1 MMPAEHFRIKSA
13 RIFSSAKTIDDSF
26 PRKKTE
32 VVTEFRNERLYVKK
46 IADKKRIKTMNP
58 KLTALIITVFLKA
71 SFAFSQTVLPHYRL
85 SVQLMPESGMITG
98 KVEIENPGD
107 SVIYLSKGLKILSV
121 TSDGKTIKVQK
132 KAGSDTCSV
141 AYSIKA
147 FPQDLIVTYSGQIKP
162 EDFPKTIS
170 NFNLMTSEVIEL
182 TDVIDWYPKIKGHS
196 FTWAIQAET
205 PSDFGLVTN
214 GTVTK
219 EVRSKRKRIIQA
231 HSANPGYGISVLGSP
246 ELKKSIGQT
255 NGYSVEIYYSKL
267 PETYVDS
274 MKADLLKTLQY
285 CQDLYGSSGANH
297 LVRIIYSPRPAGGYA
312 RGSII
317 VVSEKFALEQ
327 RSNKY
332 GYARDFR
339 LNAHEIAHFW
349 SKANTSTPD
358 DWINE
363 GLAEFSALL
372 ASEKLIG
379 KPFSGLLMSEYHGI
393 VENTN
398 TQTSIVETAND
409 SWERETNRYYK
420 PTLIFN
426 EIRTKYGDESLGQ
439 LMRDLDSRFSE
450 AHGATTELVLE
461 VLEKSLGK
469 EAKELVDEAIHR
481 KVWNQKPSENN
492 TVSKVDPIFIGKWSG
507 PLTQFGTTTKFV
519 VNIDI
524 KDGIVVPTL
533 DSPDQNAFGIPV
545 SDFKQTDDSVSFKLG
560 IASAVFTGTLDRNT
574 QKIKGIWTQRGT
586 DYPINL
592 SKQ

>member
-1 MMPAEHFRIKSA
+1 
-13 RIFSSAKTIDDSF
+13 
-26 PRKKTE
+26 
-32 VVTEFRNERLYVKK
+32 
-46 IADKKRIKTMNP
+46 MNTQ
-58 KLTALIITVFLKA
+58 LTTLIIAVFLKA
-71 SFAFSQTVLPHYRL
+71 SFAFSQTMLPHYRL
-85 SVQLMPESGMITG
+85 SVQLNPESGMIAG
-98 KVEIENPGD
+98 KAEIENPGD
-107 SVIYLSKGLKILSV
+107 SVFFLSKGLKILSV
-121 TSDGKTIKVQK
+121 TFDGKTLNVRR

-141 AYSIKA
+141 AYSMKGL
-147 FPQDLIVTYSGQIKP
+147 PQNLIVTYSGQIKP
-162 EDFPKTIS
+162 EDFPKAVS
-170 NFNLMTSEVIEL
+170 NINLMTSEVIEL

-196 FTWAIQAET
+196 FTWSLQAEA
-205 PSDFGLVTN
+205 PSVFGLVTN
-214 GTVTK
+214 GTITK
-219 EVRSKRKRIIQA
+219 EIRSKGRRIIHA
-231 HSANPGYGISVLGSP
+231 HSVSSGYDISVLGSP
-246 ELKKSIGQT
+246 ELKKSATQT
-255 NGYSVEIYYSKL
+255 DGYSVEIFYSKL

-274 MKADLLKTLQY
+274 MKADILKTLQY
-285 CQDLYGSSGANH
+285 YRDLYGPSGANR

-349 SKANTSTPD
+349 SKANASTSD

-379 KPFSGLLMSEYHGI
+379 KPFSDLLMSEYRGI

-398 TQTSIVETAND
+398 TKTAIAETAYD
-409 SWERETNRYYK
+409 SWEREMNRYYK

-426 EIRTKYGDESLGQ
+426 EIRSKYGDESLRQ
-439 LMRDLDSRFSE
+439 LIRALDSRFSE
-450 AHGATTELVLE
+450 AGGATTGLVLE

-469 EAKELVDEAIHR
+469 EAKEYVDEAIHR
-481 KVWNQKPSENN
+481 KVWNQKLSENN
-492 TVSKVDPIFIGKWSG
+492 AVSEVDPIFIGKWSG
-507 PLTQFGTTTKFV
+507 PLIQFGTTTKFV
-519 VNIDI
+519 VNIDV

-545 SDFKQTDDSVSFKLG
+545 SDFKQTDDSVSFKLA
-560 IASAVFTGTLDRNT
+560 IASAVFAGTLDRNN

-586 DYPINL
+586 EYPLNL

>member
-1 MMPAEHFRIKSA
+1 
-13 RIFSSAKTIDDSF
+13 
-26 PRKKTE
+26 
-32 VVTEFRNERLYVKK
+32 
-46 IADKKRIKTMNP
+46 MNTQ
-58 KLTALIITVFLKA
+58 LTTLIIAVFLKA
-71 SFAFSQTVLPHYRL
+71 SFAFSQTMLPHYRL
-85 SVQLMPESGMITG
+85 SVQLNPESGMIAG
-98 KVEIENPGD
+98 KAEIENPGD
-107 SVIYLSKGLKILSV
+107 SVFFLSKGLKILSV
-121 TSDGKTIKVQK
+121 TFDGKTLNVRR

-141 AYSIKA
+141 AYSMKGL
-147 FPQDLIVTYSGQIKP
+147 PQNLIVTYSGQIKP
-162 EDFPKTIS
+162 EDFPKAVS
-170 NFNLMTSEVIEL
+170 NINLMTSEVIEL

-196 FTWAIQAET
+196 FTWSLQAEA
-205 PSDFGLVTN
+205 PSVFGLVTN
-214 GTVTK
+214 GTITK
-219 EVRSKRKRIIQA
+219 EIRSKGRRIIHA
-231 HSANPGYGISVLGSP
+231 HSVSSGYDISVLGSP
-246 ELKKSIGQT
+246 ELKKSAAQT
-255 NGYSVEIYYSKL
+255 DGYSVEIFYSKL

-274 MKADLLKTLQY
+274 MKADILKTLQY
-285 CQDLYGSSGANH
+285 YRDLYGPSGANR

-349 SKANTSTPD
+349 SKANASTSD

-379 KPFSGLLMSEYHGI
+379 KPFSDLLMSEYRGI

-398 TQTSIVETAND
+398 TKTAIAETAYD
-409 SWERETNRYYK
+409 SWEREMNRYYK

-426 EIRTKYGDESLGQ
+426 EIRSKYGDESLRQ
-439 LMRDLDSRFSE
+439 LIRALDSRFSE
-450 AHGATTELVLE
+450 AGGATTGLVLE
-461 VLEKSLGK
+461 VLGKSLGK
-469 EAKELVDEAIHR
+469 EAKEYVDEAIHR
-481 KVWNQKPSENN
+481 RVWNQKLSENN
-492 TVSKVDPIFIGKWSG
+492 AVSEVDPIFIGKWSG

-519 VNIDI
+519 VNIDV

-545 SDFKQTDDSVSFKLG
+545 SDFKQTNDSVSFKLA
-560 IASAVFTGTLDRNT
+560 IASAVFAGTLDRNN

-586 DYPINL
+586 EYPLNL

>member
-1 MMPAEHFRIKSA
+1 
-13 RIFSSAKTIDDSF
+13 
-26 PRKKTE
+26 
-32 VVTEFRNERLYVKK
+32 
-46 IADKKRIKTMNP
+46 MNTQ
-58 KLTALIITVFLKA
+58 LTTLIIAVFLKA
-71 SFAFSQTVLPHYRL
+71 SFAFSQTMLPHYRL
-85 SVQLMPESGMITG
+85 SVQLNPESGMIAG
-98 KVEIENPGD
+98 KAEIENPGD
-107 SVIYLSKGLKILSV
+107 SVFFLSKGLKILSV
-121 TSDGKTIKVQK
+121 TFDGKTLNVRR

-141 AYSIKA
+141 AYSMKGL
-147 FPQDLIVTYSGQIKP
+147 PQNLIVTYSGQIKP
-162 EDFPKTIS
+162 EDFPKAVS
-170 NFNLMTSEVIEL
+170 NINLMTSEVIEL

-196 FTWAIQAET
+196 FTWSLQAEA
-205 PSDFGLVTN
+205 PSVFGLVTN
-214 GTVTK
+214 GTITK
-219 EVRSKRKRIIQA
+219 EIRSKGRRIIHA
-231 HSANPGYGISVLGSP
+231 HSVSSGYDISVLGSP
-246 ELKKSIGQT
+246 ELKKSAAQT
-255 NGYSVEIYYSKL
+255 DGYSVEIFYSKL

-274 MKADLLKTLQY
+274 MKADILKTLQY
-285 CQDLYGSSGANH
+285 YRDLYGPSGANR

-349 SKANTSTPD
+349 SKANASTSD

-379 KPFSGLLMSEYHGI
+379 KPFSDLLMSEYRGI

-398 TQTSIVETAND
+398 TKTAIAETAYD
-409 SWERETNRYYK
+409 SWEREMNRYYK

-426 EIRTKYGDESLGQ
+426 EIRSKYGDESLRQ
-439 LMRDLDSRFSE
+439 LIRALDSRFSE
-450 AHGATTELVLE
+450 AGGATTGLVLE

-469 EAKELVDEAIHR
+469 EAKEYVDEAIHR
-481 KVWNQKPSENN
+481 KVWNQKLSENN
-492 TVSKVDPIFIGKWSG
+492 AVSEVDPIFIGKWSG
-507 PLTQFGTTTKFV
+507 PLIQFGTTTKFV
-519 VNIDI
+519 VNIDV

-545 SDFKQTDDSVSFKLG
+545 SDFKQTDDSVSFKLA
-560 IASAVFTGTLDRNT
+560 IASAVFAGTLDRNN

-586 DYPINL
+586 EYPLNL

>member
-1 MMPAEHFRIKSA
+1 
-13 RIFSSAKTIDDSF
+13 
-26 PRKKTE
+26 
-32 VVTEFRNERLYVKK
+32 
-46 IADKKRIKTMNP
+46 MNTQ
-58 KLTALIITVFLKA
+58 LTTLIIAVFLKA
-71 SFAFSQTVLPHYRL
+71 SFAFSQTMLPHYRL
-85 SVQLMPESGMITG
+85 SVQLNPESGMIAG
-98 KVEIENPGD
+98 KAEIENPGD
-107 SVIYLSKGLKILSV
+107 SVFFLSKGLKILSV
-121 TSDGKTIKVQK
+121 TFDGKTLNVRR

-141 AYSIKA
+141 AYSMKGL
-147 FPQDLIVTYSGQIKP
+147 PQNLIVTYSGQIKP
-162 EDFPKTIS
+162 EDFPKAVS
-170 NFNLMTSEVIEL
+170 NINLMTSEVIEL

-196 FTWAIQAET
+196 FTWSLQAEA
-205 PSDFGLVTN
+205 PSVFGLVTN
-214 GTVTK
+214 GTITK
-219 EVRSKRKRIIQA
+219 EIRSKGRRIIHA
-231 HSANPGYGISVLGSP
+231 HSVSSGYDISVLGSP
-246 ELKKSIGQT
+246 ELKKSATQT
-255 NGYSVEIYYSKL
+255 DGYSVEIFYSKL

-274 MKADLLKTLQY
+274 MKADILKTLQY
-285 CQDLYGSSGANH
+285 YRDLYGPSGANR

-349 SKANTSTPD
+349 SKANASTSD

-379 KPFSGLLMSEYHGI
+379 KPFSDLLMSEYRGI

-398 TQTSIVETAND
+398 TKTAIAETAYD
-409 SWERETNRYYK
+409 SWEREMNRYYK

-426 EIRTKYGDESLGQ
+426 EIRSKYGDESLRQ
-439 LMRDLDSRFSE
+439 LIRALDSRFSE
-450 AHGATTELVLE
+450 AGGATTGLVLE
-461 VLEKSLGK
+461 VLGKSLGK
-469 EAKELVDEAIHR
+469 EAKEYVDEAIHR
-481 KVWNQKPSENN
+481 RVWNQKLSENN
-492 TVSKVDPIFIGKWSG
+492 AVSEVDPIFIGKWSG
-507 PLTQFGTTTKFV
+507 PLIQFGTTTKFV
-519 VNIDI
+519 VNIDV

-545 SDFKQTDDSVSFKLG
+545 SDFKQTDDSVSFKLA
-560 IASAVFTGTLDRNT
+560 IASAVFAGTLDRNN

-586 DYPINL
+586 EYPLNL